1 MKVYLL
7 SLVIT
12 ILFIICSMILE
23 LKQIKCFDQ
32 WLFAFIFGI
41 ITIYLGIN
49 NK

>member
-32 WLFAFIFGI
+32 NG
-41 ITIYLGIN
+41 YLHLYLE
-49 NK
+49 